1 MDFDKARARM
11 VETQLRARGIRD
23 KRVLET
29 MRYVPR
35 HLFLEESLHSQAY
48 EDHAL
53 PIAEKQTI
61 SQPYIVALMTE
72 ALELKGTE
80 KVLEIGTGS
89 GYQAAILAELAE
101 RVLSIERIESLANEA
116 RKLLERLGYR
126 NITIK
131 VFDGTCGWKEE
142 SPFDAIIVTAGS
154 PSVPQPLIDQLKIKG
169 RLVIPVGEVYSQML
183 LKITKEEK
191 GGRQEDMGGCRFVK
205 LLGEYGWKE

>member
-1 MDFDKARARM
+1 M

-23 KRVLET
+23 KRVLEA
-29 MRYVPR
+29 MSKVPR
-35 HLFLEESLHSQAY
+35 HLFLEESLRSQAY

-89 GYQAAILAELAE
+89 GYQAAILAELAGQ
-101 RVLSIERIESLANEA
+101 VLSIERIESLANEA
-116 RKLLERLGYR
+116 RKLLEKLGYH

-154 PSVPQPLIDQLKIKG
+154 PRVPQPLIDQLKIKG

-183 LKITKEEK
+183 LKITREAK
-191 GGRQEDMGGCRFVK
+191 GSRQQDMGGCRFVK
-205 LLGEYGWKE
+205 LLGEHGWKE

>member
-1 MDFDKARARM
+1 MNFDKARAKM

-23 KRVLET
+23 KRVLEA
-29 MRYVPR
+29 MSKVPR
-35 HLFLEESLHSQAY
+35 HLFLEESLRSQAY

-89 GYQAAILAELAE
+89 GYQAAILAELAGQ
-101 RVLSIERIESLANEA
+101 VLSIERIESLANEA
-116 RKLLERLGYR
+116 RKLLEKLGYH

-131 VFDGTCGWKEE
+131 VFDGTCGWKEK

-154 PSVPQPLIDQLKIKG
+154 PRVPQPLIDQLKIKG

-183 LKITKEEK
+183 LKITREAK
-191 GGRQEDMGGCRFVK
+191 GSRQQDMGGCRFVK
-205 LLGEYGWKE
+205 LLGEHGWKE